1 MLKYV
6 QPLNLI
12 SDHFKEI
19 NWPVIS
25 NQLYTN
31 GSILAIYFAA
41 RFAVEYLPS
50 LTAAEPILILL
61 ENIGACNDTL
71 NAESSQVYNG
81 IIPMR
86 LDNKQQNR
94 TETAASYIH
103 NIKVDQKKQKRSKV
117 NLKKKKQ
124 VK

>member
-1 MLKYV
+1 M
-6 QPLNLI
+6 
-12 SDHFKEI
+12 
-19 NWPVIS
+19 IS